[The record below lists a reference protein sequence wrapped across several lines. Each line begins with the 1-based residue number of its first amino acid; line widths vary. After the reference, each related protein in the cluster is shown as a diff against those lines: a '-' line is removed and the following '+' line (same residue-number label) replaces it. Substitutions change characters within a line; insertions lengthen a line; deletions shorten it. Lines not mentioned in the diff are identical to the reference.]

1 MNSPSSV
8 ANCMASS
15 IRGNGL
21 IQIGTALA
29 KLQNDPHRLARA
41 RRIFVPREDSPPPVY
56 NSDRSSKSTRSRTT
70 ATHTPTPPSEGEQL
84 RRNEHRKQKKE
95 RRRLRA
101 EAIKAAG
108 PTEHQLRKQ
117 RRAQLEKDFDASLPN
132 EQFADQVIEERT
144 KLWDADLNWDRE
156 RIRWGN
162 RFKFYKE
169 ASEIVKNCWV
179 EQGIWNEKWTNHP
192 EGPWKHELPLI
203 EESETDYERLRLFSF
218 DKPKPEKTDEK
229 RQMAEQQEI
238 DRQASRPYQQFF
250 FQVSRQ
256 RERIVDEIEISESNL
271 NGTSD
276 VNSRAYE
283 YVKDVWIKRG
293 IWDPRWG
300 IIPGMTWKHEQDFE
314 EMLSENLGD
323 DAPVKTQVH
332 GNHAAG
338 EPPVKRVLSPAEF
351 AHHMAPT
358 LSRSSSPS
366 EQYFNTDIQQS
377 QRVAPLDASH
387 SNQWQSK
394 AKQMKWSFVLWM
406 SKFRQHTKERVSM
419 MTEENYIHLS
429 SSLTHSR

>member
-1 MNSPSSV
+1 
-8 ANCMASS
+8 
-15 IRGNGL
+15 
-21 IQIGTALA
+21 
-29 KLQNDPHRLARA
+29 
-41 RRIFVPREDSPPPVY
+41 
-56 NSDRSSKSTRSRTT
+56 
-70 ATHTPTPPSEGEQL
+70 
-84 RRNEHRKQKKE
+84 
-95 RRRLRA
+95 
-101 EAIKAAG
+101 
-108 PTEHQLRKQ
+108 
-117 RRAQLEKDFDASLPN
+117 
-132 EQFADQVIEERT
+132 
-144 KLWDADLNWDRE
+144 
-156 RIRWGN
+156 
-162 RFKFYKE
+162 
-169 ASEIVKNCWV
+169 
-179 EQGIWNEKWTNHP
+179 
-192 EGPWKHELPLI
+192 
-203 EESETDYERLRLFSF
+203 
-218 DKPKPEKTDEK
+218 
-229 RQMAEQQEI
+229 MAEQQEI

-377 QRVAPLDASH
+377 QRLAPLGASH